1 MKNKQR
7 QRGFT
12 LIELL
17 VVISI
22 IGLLSSV
29 VIASLNSAR
38 IDGRNTAR
46 NSIVIQL
53 RNAFNLAYNG
63 SYPNV
68 AVAYPC
74 LTTSCSG
81 GWSSFVADATVDAYL
96 APYMKKPTD
105 PIDGTRGYGGFI
117 LLTPANWTAS
127 PPTWPNVYYIDYL
140 LEPGGE
146 CPTGSYW
153 GASANYVQCVLRVDI
168 L

>member
-1 MKNKQR
+1 MRHNT
-7 QRGFT
+7 RGFT

-38 IDGRNTAR
+38 IDARNTAR
-46 NSIVIQL
+46 NSIAIQL

-68 AVAYPC
+68 AVYYPC
-74 LTTSCSG
+74 LTTVCSG
-81 GWSSFVADATVDAYL
+81 GWSPHVGNATVDAYL
-96 APYMKKPTD
+96 SPYMKKPTD
-105 PIDGTRGYGGFI
+105 PVGGARGYGGYI
-117 LLTPANWTAS
+117 LFTPSNWVGL
-127 PPTWPNVYYIDYL
+127 PPTWPAAYYIDYL

-146 CPTGSYW
+146 CPTGSYYD
-153 GASANYVQCVLRVDI
+153 ATANYVQCIFRVDI